1 MSFCSRVGAGR
12 RQRRSK
18 SRRVWR
24 SAPRREGEASATK
37 AGTSHSGQTSDP
49 SDFST
54 TEKARDE
61 ARSTPSERRARWRR
75 ARKSSDAARD
85 SQKEKP
91 GRRFESGASSASGGR
106 TRAARRPDSPSAA
119 SMRRGTS
126 GAQETSAGQKSAAEN
141 CPASDAGE
149 KLAAA
154 NADGA
159 CPWPSSAATVCMGRG
174 GWFSPRYSRAA
185 SSQTRLRTS
194 SRKCPGQRASAAITA
209 DCSARSSGASS
220 GMTSEK
226 ASGRSHRSSSASAQG
241 RMASR
246 RRASGRTCAGVRGA
260 AERTQSRDM
269 ARLLFV

>member
-1 MSFCSRVGAGR
+1 MSFCSPVGAGR

-18 SRRVWR
+18 SRRVWQ

-37 AGTSHSGQTSDP
+37 AETSNSGQTSDP

-61 ARSTPSERRARWRR
+61 ARSTPSERRARRRR
-75 ARKSSDAARD
+75 ARKLSDAARD
-85 SQKEKP
+85 SKKEKP
-91 GRRFESGASSASGGR
+91 GRRFDSGASSASGGR

-159 CPWPSSAATVCMGRG
+159 CPWASSAATVCMG
-174 GWFSPRYSRAA
+174 
-185 SSQTRLRTS
+185 
-194 SRKCPGQRASAAITA
+194 K
-209 DCSARSSGASS
+209 SG
-220 GMTSEK
+220 
-226 ASGRSHRSSSASAQG
+226 
-241 RMASR
+241 
-246 RRASGRTCAGVRGA
+246 
-260 AERTQSRDM
+260 
-269 ARLLFV
+269 